1 MAENKTEKP
10 EGVVKKRAY
19 HSPRRQEQANV
30 TKSRIVAAAMQLVK
44 EKGYAD
50 MTLEAIAREAGVAP
64 QTVYAVCGSKKGVL
78 AAILETTVE
87 AKQYDKL
94 RDSIPNIQ
102 DPRERVE
109 AMAQFHASLC
119 EGALPVFDI
128 MRGMSVLSPE
138 FADQEFDQ
146 SMMMFEKCRNSVEK
160 LAEAGLLRP
169 GLSVERATEIYFGLG
184 APGVHRRFVKM
195 MGWTPE
201 EYGRLYAYM
210 LSVLL
215 LGQPDDMPFLNEVD
229 HDHGELRKV
238 APSVPLHDELM
249 KGARK
254 KRVTRKKAAEAAE
267 GEAAA
272 AAADG
277 DETPVVKVRRRTKV
291 QD

>member
-1 MAENKTEKP
+1 M
-10 EGVVKKRAY
+10 
-19 HSPRRQEQANV
+19 
-30 TKSRIVAAAMQLVK
+30 TKSRIVSAAMQLVK

-94 RDSIPNIQ
+94 RDAIPNIQ

-128 MRGMSVLSPE
+128 MRGISVLSPE

-146 SMMMFEKCRNSVEK
+146 AMMMFEKCRGSVEK
-160 LAEAGLLRP
+160 LAAAGLLRP
-169 GLSVERATEIYFGLG
+169 GLSIDRATEIYFGLG

-195 MGWTPE
+195 MGWSPE
-201 EYGRLYAYM
+201 EYGRLFGYM

-215 LGQPDDMPFLNEVD
+215 LGQTDGMPFLDEAD

-254 KRVTRKKAAEAAE
+254 KRVTRKKAAE
-267 GEAAA
+267 GEAADA
-272 AAADG
+272 AAAS
-277 DETPVVKVRRRTKV
+277 DEAPPVKVRRRTKA